1 MQDINLE
8 RQNNVESTN
17 AIDFYKIVLISRF
30 AEYFYFR

>member
-1 MQDINLE
+1 MQAINLE
-8 RQNNVESTN
+8 RQNNESTN